1 MVRGDRPIRYLF
13 MDFSLYGIATMA
25 DTLPLAYI
33 PLFMHCAI
41 GLVAAQLAH
50 RKGYDLGLWLVW
62 GTIGG
67 TVALID
73 AWRRPQRRPL
83 P

>member
-1 MVRGDRPIRYLF
+1 
-13 MDFSLYGIATMA
+13 MA

-33 PLFMHCAI
+33 PLFLHCLI

-50 RKGYDLGLWLVW
+50 RKGYDMGRWILW
-62 GTIGG
+62 GTVGG

-73 AWRRPQRRPL
+73 AWRRPNRL
-83 P
+83 PQP